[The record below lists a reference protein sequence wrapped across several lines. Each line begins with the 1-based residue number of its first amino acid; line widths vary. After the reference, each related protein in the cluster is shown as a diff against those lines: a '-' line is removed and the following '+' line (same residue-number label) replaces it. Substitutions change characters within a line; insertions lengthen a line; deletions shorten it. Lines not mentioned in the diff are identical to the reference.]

1 MWSCDCGVKWQT
13 CITHRHCTKPDCCTR
28 KKSKAK
34 GQPVSA
40 NKPFRRRKKGSCDTY
55 EEMLAEDLKLEEE
68 KLKAMSLDKASSII
82 DLGKRP
88 MTDELRVNFLGPKLK
103 RRFVGDSAPINSS

>member
-1 MWSCDCGVKWQT
+1 M
-13 CITHRHCTKPDCCTR
+13 HRHCTKPDCCTR

-34 GQPVSA
+34 GQPNSDPRPS
-40 NKPFRRRKKGSCDTY
+40 KRRKLSSCETY

-68 KLKAMSLDKASSII
+68 RLKAMSLDKASSII

-88 MTDELRVNFLGPKLK
+88 MTDEIRVNLLGPKLK
-103 RRFVGDSAPINSS
+103 RRFVGDSAPINRS